1 LLLKSVP
8 SEPSSTNDDDDEE
21 LALKCSPITY
31 EQQFER
37 IFNDDGD
44 EFITIGPVVVT
55 SECNAEEIQVQKEYL
70 SENLSEYLRNHCYQ
84 KYDVSIN
91 GLQFETYYKNLLG
104 AQYTQIKLRDSPPWT
119 LESEE
124 HIDAVVD
131 SNILSWE
138 KTTVETV
145 ICSQEEVGIL
155 PFNDKGSG

>member
-1 LLLKSVP
+1 MLLKSVP

-37 IFNDDGD
+37 FFNDDGD
-44 EFITIGPVVVT
+44 EIINLVGLVLVT

-104 AQYTQIKLRDSPPWT
+104 KQYTQIQLRDSPPWT

-124 HIDAVVD
+124 HINAVVEE
-131 SNILSWE
+131 NILNWE
-138 KTTVETV
+138 LTTVETV

-155 PFNDKGSG
+155 PLI